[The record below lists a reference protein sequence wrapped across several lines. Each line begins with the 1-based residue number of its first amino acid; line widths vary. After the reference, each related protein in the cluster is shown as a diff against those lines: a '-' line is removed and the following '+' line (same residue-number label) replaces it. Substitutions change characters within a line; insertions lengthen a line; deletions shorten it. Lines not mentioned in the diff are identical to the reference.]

1 MPMKP
6 DVQSREMRGSYLGH
20 MMHGATFSGN
30 LFFDPLA
37 TNLLAATGSAAAQ
50 GPGTVLPSG
59 PPRKQGVQTAAEHKA
74 LRAAALTKVSRELE
88 RMLRERRR

>member
-1 MPMKP
+1 
-6 DVQSREMRGSYLGH
+6 

-37 TNLLAATGSAAAQ
+37 TNLAAGPAGAQ
-50 GPGTVLPSG
+50 GPAGAIPSD
-59 PPRKQGVQTAAEHKA
+59 PLRQRGVQTAAEHKA
-74 LRAAALTKVSRELE
+74 LRAASLSKVSRDLE